1 MIEIAAITV
10 VASAVLINPK
20 FKSYIRGDI
29 IGFLVGDY
37 HYDDMVY
44 YDDIPIILTGNA
56 VMYDKK
62 FEKLTD
68 TVLNIFGPERK
79 ANGRLKKCICKCLY
93 R

>member
-1 MIEIAAITV
+1 M
-10 VASAVLINPK
+10 
-20 FKSYIRGDI
+20 
-29 IGFLVGDY
+29 GDY

-68 TVLNIFGPERK
+68 TVLNIFGSERK